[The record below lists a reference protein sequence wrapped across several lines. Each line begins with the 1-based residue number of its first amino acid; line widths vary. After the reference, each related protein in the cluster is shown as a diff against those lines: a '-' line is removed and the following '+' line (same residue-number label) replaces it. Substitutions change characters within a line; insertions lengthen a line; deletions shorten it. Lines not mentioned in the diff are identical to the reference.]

1 MRKSTKILAATAAII
16 AGLAVAPAL
25 FAQGSGNT
33 GERTPMIENGIMG
46 QGGMMGMMG
55 RMSRMMESCNT
66 MMQSMMNDRGSG
78 APNDRGIDTPR
89 KPDSNG

>member
-1 MRKSTKILAATAAII
+1 MRKSTKILAAAAMI
-16 AGLAVAPAL
+16 AGLAIAPTL
-25 FAQGSGNT
+25 FAQSLGNA
-33 GERTPMIENGIMG
+33 GERRPMMENGMMG
-46 QGGMMGMMG
+46 QGGMMNMMG

-66 MMQSMMNDRGSG
+66 MMQSMMNDRGAG